1 MNEVM
6 GIINLHDNNNSI
18 KELTN
23 HRPLAAIPFLGRYR
37 IIDFALSNMIN
48 SGINNVGVFV
58 QEKPRPLT
66 EHLGSG
72 EPWDLHKKK
81 DGLFI
86 FYPYYNSANSMF
98 MTEMKS
104 FRDNIEYIKKS
115 TQKYVVISPSYMIC
129 NINYKEVINSHRK
142 SNCDITVIYKKVDDA
157 KVNFLGCD
165 TLDLNAEGKITDIA
179 TNMGDKCRRNIS
191 MEMCVM
197 EKEFLL
203 KLIKRAS
210 ELSALYSLKDTISY
224 FCNEIEI
231 NTYEY
236 KGYLQCINSI
246 NAYFKKSLELL
257 DVEKAKKL
265 FKINAPI
272 YTATSDNAPTKYGKD
287 AKVSNSLVANGAII
301 EGTVENSI
309 IFRGVKIGKG
319 AVVKNCILMSKCNI
333 SEDVYMEN
341 VIADKNT
348 EVLRVKNVVG
358 IYGEPIVLEKN
369 SIV

>member
-6 GIINLHDNNNSI
+6 GIINLHDSNNTV
-18 KELTN
+18 KELTS
-23 HRPLAAIPFLGRYR
+23 HRPLAAVPFLGRYR
-37 IIDFALSNMIN
+37 IIDFALSNMVN
-48 SGINNVGVFV
+48 SGINNVGVFI

-72 EPWDLHKKK
+72 ESWDLDKKK

-86 FYPYYNSANSMF
+86 FYPYYNSANSMY

-104 FRDNIEYIKKS
+104 FRENIEYIKKS

-129 NINYKEVINSHRK
+129 NINYKEVISEHSN
-142 SNCDITVIYKKVDDA
+142 SNCDITIIYKKVNDA

-165 TLDLNAEGKITDIA
+165 TLDISEEGKITNIS
-179 TNMGDKCRRNIS
+179 TNMGDKCKRNIS

-197 EKEFLL
+197 KKEFLIE
-203 KLIKRAS
+203 LINKAS
-210 ELSALYSLKDTISY
+210 QLSALYSLKDTIAY
-224 FCNEIEI
+224 FCNEINI
-231 NTYEY
+231 KTYEY

-246 NAYFKKSLELL
+246 NSYFRKSLELL

-265 FKINAPI
+265 FKPNAPI
-272 YTATSDNAPTKYGKD
+272 YTSTNDNAPTKYGKD

-333 SEDVYMEN
+333 GEDAYLEN
-341 VIADKNT
+341 VIADKNS